1 VVGVTHGEALHR
13 ERGRKKKK
21 KKKLKEMRLF
31 VVYKGERGGVVL
43 LEGRQRS
50 LNEHGGGVRG
60 AG

>member
-1 VVGVTHGEALHR
+1 MAKRCIEKEGV
-13 ERGRKKKK
+13 KKKK

>member
-1 VVGVTHGEALHR
+1 MAKRCIEKEGV
-13 ERGRKKKK
+13 K

-31 VVYKGERGGVVL
+31 VVYKGEGGGVVL